1 MRSRNQLK
9 NMEAKC
15 IIYYPCCS
23 KLVITTKTKTKLLS
37 DRNSGKVVNLFSASF
52 LETNS
57 IQINPIQDGLFRA
70 RSRMEGGGKA
80 PLSKICRT
88 YPTMMKLGTVIP
100 YLQKI
105 QK

>member
-1 MRSRNQLK
+1 
-9 NMEAKC
+9 MEAKC
-15 IIYYPCCS
+15 IIYYPCSS

-37 DRNSGKVVNLFSASF
+37 DRNSWKVVNLFSASF

-70 RSRMEGGGKA
+70 RSQMEGGGKA
-80 PLSKICRT
+80 PLSKICHT
-88 YPTMMKLGTVIP
+88 YPTMMQLGTVIP